1 MRVLVTGGA
10 GFIGSNL
17 VDRLVRD
24 GHEVAVVDDLSS
36 GCLDN
41 LAGALASGRVRH
53 YQIDLTAP
61 DLPATLAAVRP
72 QVVHHLAAQIDVRRS
87 VADPVEDARVN
98 VLGSLRLA
106 RAALDVGCRRL
117 VFAASGGSAYGE
129 PDPDDIPVTE
139 DHPELTSNPY
149 GIAKRSVEDYLDGFR
164 ALYGLEPVSLRL
176 ANVYG
181 PRQDPHGEAG
191 VVAVFCDRLLAGRPV
206 TVYGDG
212 TQTRDYVYVGDVV
225 EAFAAAADSAD
236 AVGTRVNI
244 GTGVETSVMELYA
257 MLRGVTGFGPDPE
270 FAPARAGELAR
281 IALDPRL
288 AARLLG
294 WRPRTTLTEGL
305 ARTWAWAV
313 QKAHAQAGERGS
325 LR

>member
-1 MRVLVTGGA
+1 MACAILVTGGA

-17 VDRLVRD
+17 VDRLARD

-36 GCLDN
+36 GRLDN

-53 YQIDLTAP
+53 YQVDVTGP
-61 DLPATLAAVRP
+61 DLAQTVAAVRP

-98 VLGSLRLA
+98 VLGSLQLA
-106 RAALDVGCRRL
+106 RAALEVGCRRL
-117 VFAASGGSAYGE
+117 VFAASGGTAYGE
-129 PDPDDIPVTE
+129 PDHGAIPVTE

-164 ALYGLEPVSLRL
+164 AVYGLEPVSLRL

-191 VVAVFCDRLLAGRPV
+191 VVAIFCDRLLAGKPV

-212 TQTRDYVYVGDVV
+212 MQTRDYVHVDDVV
-225 EAFAAAADSAD
+225 EAFVAAADRAD
-236 AVGTRVNI
+236 AVGARLNI
-244 GTGVETSVMELYA
+244 GTGVETSVLGLYA
-257 MLRGVTGFGPDPE
+257 ALKAVTGFGPDPE
-270 FAPARAGELAR
+270 FAQARTGELAR
-281 IALDPRL
+281 IAFDPGL
-288 AARLLG
+288 AMRLLG
-294 WRPRTTLTEGL
+294 WRPRIGVSEGL
-305 ARTWAWAV
+305 ARTWKWALREL
-313 QKAHAQAGERGS
+313 HAGS
-325 LR
+325 KG